1 MPLAARIPPNSTLEH
16 AIRIFLAFESDF
28 ANGTDGLEGMLAAGH
43 LRPIDEAGDPIDL
56 PDELAEIAAE
66 WRGPRSGNDQL
77 ILGGE
82 FARRIE
88 ERDYSD
94 FPFPHGLVG
103 TVDVIATGRP
113 TTATRRFSEYNL
125 MLSCRSTALHAASP
139 AERDSQLQQDFADAA
154 NGSTWAAQDLAKHG
168 LRQLAVFDQRPAAV
182 SIDGARIDVPILG
195 LRGRFL
201 HGASEFH
208 DQSAT
213 WVDDF
218 AAHATRRPYEWAVRQ
233 TIDDF
238 VEAATPTLE
247 SARRNPSRFR
257 AEMVAMGRQYPWF
270 FGPERPS
277 PGLDRLINRH
287 LAAFLSMIDRFPGQ
301 LQYALEV
308 DPRVR
313 REDPFTFDEVRNT
326 FLTIRQA
333 FYRPDIANE
342 LGK

>member
-1 MPLAARIPPNSTLEH
+1 MPLSARIPPNSALEH
-16 AIRIFLAFESDF
+16 AIRVFLAFESDF
-28 ANGTDGLEGMLAAGH
+28 ANGTDSLDGMLASGN
-43 LRPIDEAGDPIDL
+43 LRLVDEAGNTTGL
-56 PDELAEIAAE
+56 PEELAEIASD
-66 WRGPRSGNDQL
+66 WQGPRSSDDQL

-88 ERDYSD
+88 ERDYSEYR
-94 FPFPHGLVG
+94 FPNAMLG

-113 TTATRRFSEYNL
+113 STATKRFGEYNL
-125 MLSCRSTALHAASP
+125 VLSCKSTAIHAASP
-139 AERDSQLQQDFADAA
+139 SAQEARLQGDFADSAS
-154 NGSTWAAQDLAKHG
+154 GSAWAAQDLAKHG
-168 LRQLAVFDQRPAAV
+168 LRQLAVLDQRPATV
-182 SIDGARIDVPILG
+182 SIDGALIELPILG

-201 HGASEFH
+201 HGAAAFH

-218 AAHATRRPYEWAVRQ
+218 AAHSVMRPYDWAIRQ

-238 VEAATPTLE
+238 IEAATPTLE

-257 AEMVAMGRQYPWF
+257 AEMIAMGRQYPWF

-277 PGLDRLINRH
+277 PGMDRLVNRH
-287 LAAFLSMIDRFPGQ
+287 LAAFLSMIDRFPDQ

-308 DPRVR
+308 DPRIR

-326 FLTIRQA
+326 FVGIRQA

-342 LGK
+342 LGM